1 MRERDSEICERREE
15 SWIKRGKYFYTFVST
30 VLLLERTVDEYYF
43 FFRVWDIYCRC
54 FSIFGVSNTKYL
66 VFNTLDANALT
77 SSEDKL
83 KDLT

>member
-30 VLLLERTVDEYYF
+30 VMNTIF